1 MTLPTVAAS
10 TKIAI
15 AMEAILLRT
24 IKRTLLWT
32 TVLLTTAALSLGAL
46 ITWPAPLFAFSA
58 GSGKIVVASDRPI
71 SPGGGERFLRD
82 CERLLDRSPLKA
94 EGRQYRLYVANDSWR
109 QRLFFIPHPDAWG
122 FGWYTGFGGHAFISG
137 ADFDSGRVV
146 HWGYIGTPPRTL
158 AALCAHELT
167 HVIAWEHI
175 GLDRLRVPQWV
186 WEGLPDYVAME
197 NRETFEQLRDAL
209 GDRPVDTPMR
219 VKYGFYPHYRLLV
232 TYFVEKKG
240 WSVDQLLKTRL
251 TEDEA
256 TTIMRADEKR

>member
-1 MTLPTVAAS
+1 
-10 TKIAI
+10 
-15 AMEAILLRT
+15 MEAILLRM

-32 TVLLTTAALSLGAL
+32 TVLLATGALSLCAML
-46 ITWPAPLFAFSA
+46 TWPQPLFAFSL
-58 GSGKIVVASDRPI
+58 GSGRIAVASDRPI
-71 SPGGGERFLRD
+71 PSLGGERFLSD

-122 FGWYTGFGGHAFISG
+122 FGWYTGFGGHAFMSG

-175 GLDRLRVPQWV
+175 GLDRLHVPQWV

-209 GDRPVDTPMR
+209 GERPVDTPMR
-219 VKYGFYPHYRLLV
+219 VKYGFYPRYRLLV
-232 TYFVEKKG
+232 TYFIEKKN
-240 WSVDQLLKTRL
+240 WSVDQLLQTTL
-251 TEDEA
+251 SEDEA
-256 TTIMRADEKR
+256 TTIMRADE